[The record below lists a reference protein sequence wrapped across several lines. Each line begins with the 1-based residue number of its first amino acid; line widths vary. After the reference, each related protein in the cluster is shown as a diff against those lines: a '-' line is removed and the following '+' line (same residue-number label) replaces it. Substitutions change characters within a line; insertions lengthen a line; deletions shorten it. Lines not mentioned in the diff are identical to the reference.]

1 MQSFRIP
8 IENVATTPL
17 RKLREEVEQKTSYVL
32 DKCELNI
39 FETHHKAEK
48 VRLTF
53 DGFTITSMLRGKK
66 VLHGEDASKDY
77 LPGETFLI
85 DATTE
90 MVIDFPEA
98 NYFNPTQC
106 TALVIDE
113 DYLKKQI
120 DYLNEMNRP
129 HEEWS
134 SPWNLDLNN
143 VWLRNDEAIA
153 QLSSRM
159 LRLFSG
165 NDPLKEILVDIKL
178 KELMLCIMRLK
189 NFNQLCNDH
198 PGTSLVN
205 DRFKAVV
212 EYIRRNLTSPIQPA
226 ELSKMACMS
235 KSVFYRAFLNEF
247 GVPPTKLI
255 LVERIRQAKAMLAT
269 ENMKVKEIC
278 FALGFSDPN
287 YFSRA
292 FKKIEG
298 ITPLEY
304 LTSLKGEH
312 HSK

>member
-8 IENVATTPL
+8 LENIATTPL
-17 RKLREEVEQKTSYVL
+17 GNLREEVEQKTSYAL
-32 DKCELNI
+32 DKCELNV
-39 FETHHKAEK
+39 FETHRKAEK
-48 VRLTF
+48 VKLTF

-66 VLHGEDASKDY
+66 VLHGEESVKDY

-113 DYLKKQI
+113 DYLKKQV
-120 DYLNEMNRP
+120 DYLNELNRP

-134 SPWNLDLNN
+134 SAWNLDLNN
-143 VWLRNDEAIA
+143 VWLRNDETIA

-159 LRLFSG
+159 LKLFAG

-189 NFNQLCNDH
+189 NFNHLCEEKSR
-198 PGTSLVN
+198 GRMVN
-205 DRFKAVV
+205 ERFIAVV
-212 EYIRRNLTSPIQPA
+212 EYIRRNLTSPIEPA

-247 GVPPTKLI
+247 GVSPTKLI
-255 LVERIRQAKAMLAT
+255 LVERIRQAKSMLAT

-278 FALGFSDPN
+278 YALGFSDPN

-304 LTSLKGEH
+304 LAMLK
-312 HSK
+312 K